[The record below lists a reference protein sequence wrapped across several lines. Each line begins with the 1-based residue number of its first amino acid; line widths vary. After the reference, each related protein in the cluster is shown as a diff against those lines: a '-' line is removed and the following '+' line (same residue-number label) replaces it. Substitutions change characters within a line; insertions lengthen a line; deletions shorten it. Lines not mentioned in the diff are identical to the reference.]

1 MPDSSDYW
9 KPPFPVDNI
18 VEEVIQ
24 IPAMLKRLS
33 VGKARNLVSPEMN
46 LCVLGFVVKAS
57 LRSRQAITSRS
68 RGDRVR
74 SLAYHG
80 VYVIVVL

>member
-24 IPAMLKRLS
+24 LPAMLKRLS
-33 VGKARNLVSPEMN
+33 DGKARNLVSPEMN

-68 RGDRVR
+68 RGDRVEI
-74 SLAYHG
+74 AYHG
-80 VYVIVVL
+80 VYLIVVL